1 MSELKYEKKVT
12 IRDVVR
18 FFKFEQLTGNDSA
31 LDRWTVVPD
40 INRPGF
46 ELCGFNKITEPRRIV
61 VLGAKEIDFIGTM
74 SEQEQRVRL
83 FFLLRKS
90 FSEKRQDLVIQQIF
104 QLFFIF

>member
-61 VLGAKEIDFIGTM
+61 GRCAKEMDVIGTM
-74 SEQEQRVRL
+74 SDKERL
-83 FFLLRKS
+83 
-90 FSEKRQDLVIQQIF
+90 
-104 QLFFIF
+104 